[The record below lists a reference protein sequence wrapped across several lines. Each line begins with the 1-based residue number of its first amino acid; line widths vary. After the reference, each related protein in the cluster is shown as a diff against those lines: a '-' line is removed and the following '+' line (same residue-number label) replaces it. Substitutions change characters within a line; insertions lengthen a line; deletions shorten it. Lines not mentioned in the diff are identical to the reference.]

1 MSRFKGILDSAKH
14 REPEPAAA
22 PDPIPE
28 PAPAPVAPTPPPS
41 PAPPV
46 APLSTRKPGRPP
58 GKRSDPG
65 YVQVT
70 AYISGDLHHNV
81 KLALLQERKGR
92 EFSELVE
99 ELLTGWFKSR
109 S

>member
-1 MSRFKGILDSAKH
+1 MSKFKSILDVAKG
-14 REPEPAAA
+14 REPEREAEPT
-22 PDPIPE
+22 
-28 PAPAPVAPTPPPS
+28 PAPPSIASALTGPPPPS

-46 APLSTRKPGRPP
+46 PASPGRKPGRPP

-70 AYISGDLHHNV
+70 AYIPSDLHHNI
-81 KLALLQERKGR
+81 KLALLQDRKGQ

-99 ELLTGWFKSR
+99 ELLETWLRSR
-109 S
+109 R